1 MIAALHGMI
10 RQPKGHPFPASAASS
25 KNRLQRAQKK
35 STSDFRAGSSG
46 TYGKN
51 PFISWGF
58 EAARLL
64 LLMRQGTRESL
75 ENARKAE
82 GQKACK
88 ATGQA
93 AAKCGRSRQHEIA
106 QPAATAAGADVC

>member
-1 MIAALHGMI
+1 VRKKRALPI
-10 RQPKGHPFPASAASS
+10 FVP
-25 KNRLQRAQKK
+25 
-35 STSDFRAGSSG
+35 DSSG

-51 PFISWGF
+51 PFISWGL

-64 LLMRQGTRESL
+64 LLMRQGTRDSL